1 MTMNE
6 FTDRDREFM
15 QAAIDV
21 AREGVE
27 KGQSPFG
34 ACIVRDGTIVA
45 SAHNEVMLTTDI
57 TAHAEVQAIRAACL
71 ALGKIDLSGCSIYS
85 TCEPCPMCFAACHW
99 ARLDRIVFGA
109 MIADAAGAG
118 FNELTISNF
127 EMKEIGGSGI
137 EVDTGCL
144 SEDNKA
150 LFRDYVI
157 RPDHVVY

>member
-1 MTMNE
+1 MTMTE

-15 QAAIDV
+15 QAAVDV

-45 SAHNEVMLTTDI
+45 TAHNEVMLTTDI
-57 TAHAEVQAIRAACL
+57 TAHAEIQAIRAACL
-71 ALGKIDLSGCSIYS
+71 ALGEIDLSGCSIYA

-109 MIADAAGAG
+109 AIADADGAG
-118 FNELTISNF
+118 FNELTISNI

-137 EVDTGCL
+137 EVDPGCL
-144 SEDNKA
+144 SEVSKA
-150 LFRDYVI
+150 LFRDYVG
-157 RPDHVVY
+157 RPDSIVY